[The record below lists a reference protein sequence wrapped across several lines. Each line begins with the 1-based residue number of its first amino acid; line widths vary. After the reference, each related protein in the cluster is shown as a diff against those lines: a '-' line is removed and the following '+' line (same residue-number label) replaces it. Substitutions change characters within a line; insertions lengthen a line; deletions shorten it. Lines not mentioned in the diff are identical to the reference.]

1 MGARYDPG
9 RVSGETEWRWADPQG
24 QQRLIRTDEL
34 RAALSNGVIP
44 PNAPVWRAGWT
55 EWKAAFDVP
64 ELTTS
69 ALSAA
74 NGVVPN
80 IPPPPLFVV
89 AAQTAFEGAPVAPK
103 TGAVGEPPP
112 PPRYVPAPVRA
123 PEAPVPASRP
133 PTSIKTS
140 MGPMLGGPPSR
151 PPSSQRAAPPISQ
164 RMSAT
169 EALKRAVPSQPKLPT
184 QAKPVPA
191 APDTQPDVGGVPR
204 RAPEG
209 APAPKANALS
219 VPTMMGVPRIGDPR
233 TSSPPPLGAK
243 GPVQTPMMPTVA
255 DRAPGRATLL
265 LDGSAPKT
273 PLPHEGAVPPIVA
286 PGSGNA
292 EKNAVTRPPPADH
305 GTVRMAGGAPV
316 RAKEDSA
323 EELSGSMLIE
333 HSDQGATISK
343 PSAPPPVPPPR
354 SVKPAPP
361 GLRALA
367 SGAPRALSRPPAP
380 PLDAAPK
387 DSASVGS
394 VRVPSTPP
402 PVPASARGS
411 KPATPPP
418 APVAASAPPPAAGAG
433 AGLGI
438 ASPTLMGVGPIPSPG
453 PPPADLLAQVSESSS
468 PSFPDETSRAL
479 APNPEWLEKV
489 LTRFPALRPFQKGR
503 PIFFLPVVGGLA
515 ALVALLVVGLLLRGI
530 ISLFSSGDDPKA
542 SRQARDSQTSAT
554 ATPTASATASATE
567 SPTASA
573 SAAAETPPSSA
584 RPAIPCRGTSVTKV
598 LAPKALVASGVEV
611 VSFGKSI
618 GVGFASSPKDGVAL
632 ELDASSLAVLGTTK
646 VKSAELRRVTPLQ
659 IGGRLIAAGD
669 TDKRD
674 APLASARTISA
685 ATPFVLGVHDG
696 SLAWA
701 PRGGA
706 PQNLWSLSGEAPV
719 EALRASTSGAGYV
732 LAFRRGATV
741 VFGQLAAGMKA
752 GGSLVETVGLGP
764 QVGSPSVAA
773 SGDVSV
779 VMWADRA
786 TADAPWGIRMRRI
799 TSQGVEEPVSFA
811 PPGGLGAPFI
821 APSVIGLGGRRFF
834 VVWTEGSAQ
843 NHQVRGAT
851 LDATGQI
858 EGAPFALSAP
868 GANAGQAQ
876 AALTDGAKGVVA
888 FLVSSGKSF
897 ELVAAGVTCAPP

>member
-1 MGARYDPG
+1 M
-9 RVSGETEWRWADPQG
+9 SGETEWRWADPQG

-34 RAALSNGVIP
+34 RAALANGVIP
-44 PNAPVWRAGWT
+44 PNAPVWRPGWT

-103 TGAVGEPPP
+103 VGAVGEPPP
-112 PPRYVPAPVRA
+112 PPKYVPAPVRA

-133 PTSIKTS
+133 PTSIKTVS
-140 MGPMLGGPPSR
+140 GHALGGPPSR
-151 PPSSQRAAPPISQ
+151 PPISQRSAPPISQ

-169 EALKRAVPSQPKLPT
+169 EALKRAVPSQPKLPIPT
-184 QAKPVPA
+184 KVAPA
-191 APDTQPDVGGVPR
+191 APDTQPDVGASPR
-204 RAPEG
+204 RAPEAAG
-209 APAPKANALS
+209 AKASSLT

-233 TSSPPPLGAK
+233 ASGPPPAPLGAK

-255 DRAPGRATLL
+255 DRVPRAEGGRATLL

-273 PLPHEGAVPPIVA
+273 PLPHEGALPPIVA

-305 GTVRMAGGAPV
+305 GTVRVGGAGPM
-316 RAKEDSA
+316 RAKEDSS

-333 HSDQGATISK
+333 HTDQGPTIGK
-343 PSAPPPVPPPR
+343 PSNPPPVPPPR

-380 PLDAAPK
+380 PIDAAPK
-387 DSASVGS
+387 DPASVGS
-394 VRVPSTPP
+394 ARVPSTPP
-402 PVPASARGS
+402 PVPASAHGS

-418 APVAASAPPPAAGAG
+418 APVASAPMPPLSAP
-433 AGLGI
+433 L
-438 ASPTLMGVGPIPSPG
+438 PTLMGVGPIPSPG
-453 PPPADLLAQVSESSS
+453 PPPADLLAQIEEPER
-468 PSFPDETSRAL
+468 PSIPDETSRVE
-479 APNPEWLEKV
+479 APHPAWLVKL
-489 LTRFPALRPFQKGR
+489 LTRFPQLRPLQKGR
-503 PIFFLPVVGGLA
+503 PIFFIPVVGGLA
-515 ALVALLVVGLLLRGI
+515 ALVAFLFLGLLLRGCV
-530 ISLFSSGDDPKA
+530 SLFSSGDDAKRARRDREIPTA
-542 SRQARDSQTSAT
+542 ST
-554 ATPTASATASATE
+554 ADTTTPTASPTPTPSATE
-567 SPTASA
+567 TVATPAPTEA
-573 SAAAETPPSSA
+573 P

-611 VSFGKSI
+611 ISLGKSI

-632 ELDASSLAVLGTTK
+632 ELDPSSLVIVGTTK
-646 VKSAELRRVTPLQ
+646 AKGAEIKRVTPLQ
-659 IGGRLIAAGD
+659 IGGRLTAAAD
-669 TDKRD
+669 SDKRD
-674 APLASARTISA
+674 PALASSRTVA
-685 ATPFVLGVHDG
+685 APTPFVLGVHDG

-706 PQNLWSLSGEAPV
+706 PQNLWSLSGDAPV
-719 EALRASTSGAGYV
+719 EALRASSAGAGHV
-732 LAFRRGATV
+732 LAFRRGAAV
-741 VFGQLAAGMKA
+741 VFGALGAGMRPS
-752 GGSLVETVGLGP
+752 GSLVETPGLGP
-764 QVGSPSVAA
+764 QVGSPSVAS
-773 SGDVSV
+773 SGDVSL

-786 TADAPWGIRMRRI
+786 NADAPWGIRMRRV
-799 TSQGVEEPVSFA
+799 TSQGAEEPLSFA
-811 PPGGLGAPFI
+811 PSGGLGAPFI

-834 VVWTEGSAQ
+834 VVWTEGPAQ
-843 NHQVRGAT
+843 GHQVRGAT

-858 EGAPFALSAP
+858 EGAPFVLSAP

-876 AALTDGAKGVVA
+876 AALADGAKGVVA
-888 FLVSSGKSF
+888 YLVSSGKGF
-897 ELVAAGVTCAPP
+897 ELHASGVTCAPP